1 MAAVY
6 TQFLASPSTSLLA
19 DDASLHYIPTTTSVK
34 GSAEIIKH
42 IGTVSKQVRKK
53 KEDILST
60 VDGQTNAAFEV
71 DTGLEFLTSGG
82 PYLTVINLP
91 KLDDN
96 LICDR
101 VVYLPVVSL
110 PSVAAQCAR
119 HRAHA
124 LTCPAPLRQLQ

>member
-1 MAAVY
+1 MAALY
-6 TQFLASPSTSLLA
+6 TQFLGSPSSSLLA
-19 DDASLHYIPTTTSVK
+19 DDASLHYLPTTTSIK

-53 KEDILST
+53 KEEILNT
-60 VDGQTNAAFEV
+60 VDGQINAAFEV

-82 PYLTVINLP
+82 PYLSVAGLP

-101 VVYLPVVSL
+101 VVFLPIVSIYTL
-110 PSVAAQCAR
+110 TMSRNPGA
-119 HRAHA
+119 HRCH
-124 LTCPAPLRQLQ
+124 